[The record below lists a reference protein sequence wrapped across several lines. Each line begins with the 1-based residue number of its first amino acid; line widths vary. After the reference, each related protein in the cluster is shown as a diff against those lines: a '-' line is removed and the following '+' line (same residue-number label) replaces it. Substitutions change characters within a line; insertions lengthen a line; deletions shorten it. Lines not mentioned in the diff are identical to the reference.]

1 MNPFPAPLR
10 ALALTATL
18 LSLGCGGKT
27 EAERRTFAVTMTATS
42 PTAPNA
48 YGWTVAPEAAQLSV
62 GSVRFFEG
70 RVLLSSCAPRFNW
83 YSLIGGT
90 ANAHPGHYVPGDA
103 LGEVLNVQTVDLL
116 AGGNLGDANAVTGS
130 YGSLELT
137 LVTPTAATDA
147 QNVLAGHQAHVRGTA
162 THTSGATVRFDATVD
177 LPKAIEGVRFER
189 DLQKEAGFVRIA
201 VDLGKWMDR
210 IDFATASLPDAAGVS
225 TFPADSQAQNGL
237 VRGVEDTSAYVV
249 TWVEGAAK

>member
-1 MNPFPAPLR
+1 MNLR
-10 ALALTATL
+10 ELALTATL

-27 EAERRTFAVTMTATS
+27 EAERLTFAVTMTATT
-42 PTAPNA
+42 PTAANS
-48 YGWTVAPEAAQLSV
+48 YGWTVTPEAAQLSV

-70 RVLLSSCAPRFNW
+70 RVLLSQRLPHFDW

-103 LGEVLNVQTVDLL
+103 LGEVLNAQTVDLL
-116 AGGNLGDANAVTGS
+116 EGANLGDANAVTGS

-137 LVTPTAATDA
+137 LMTPTAAMDP
-147 QNVLAGHQAHVRGTA
+147 QNILGGHQAHVRGTA

-189 DLQKEAGFVRIA
+189 DLQKETGHVSIA

-210 IDFATASLPDAAGVS
+210 IDFATASTPDASGVS
-225 TFPADSQAQNGL
+225 TFPAESQAQNGL

-249 TWVEGAAK
+249 TWVEGAAE

>member
-1 MNPFPAPLR
+1 MKNPI
-10 ALALTATL
+10 ALALSVAL
-18 LSLGCGGKT
+18 LSLGCGDKT
-27 EAERRTFAVTMTATS
+27 EAERRTFAVTMTATA
-42 PTAPNA
+42 PTAPNE
-48 YGWTVAPEAAQLSV
+48 YGWTVTPEAARLSV

-70 RVLLSSCAPRFNW
+70 RVLLSRRFDW

-103 LGEVLNVQTVDLL
+103 LGEVLTPQTVDLL
-116 AGGNLGDANAVTGS
+116 AGGNLGEANAVTGS

-147 QNVLAGHQAHVRGTA
+147 QNLLGGHHAHVRGTA
-162 THTSGATVRFDATVD
+162 THTSGATVRFDAVVD

-189 DLQKEAGFVRIA
+189 DLQQEAGHVRIA
-201 VDLGKWMDR
+201 VDLGTWMDR

-225 TFPADSQAQNGL
+225 TFPAGSQAQNGL

-249 TWVEGAAK
+249 TWVEGAAQ

>member
-1 MNPFPAPLR
+1 MNPM
-10 ALALTATL
+10 ALALIVAL

-27 EAERRTFAVTMTATS
+27 EAERRTFTVTMTATA
-42 PTAPNA
+42 PTAPNE
-48 YGWTVAPEAAQLSV
+48 YGWTVTPEAARLSV

-70 RVLLSSCAPRFNW
+70 RVLLSSRAPRFDW

-103 LGEVLNVQTVDLL
+103 LGEVLNAQTVDLL
-116 AGGNLGDANAVTGS
+116 EGATLGDANAVTGA

-147 QNVLAGHQAHVRGTA
+147 QDALEGHHARVRGTA
-162 THTSGATVRFDATVD
+162 KHTSGATVRFDATVD

-210 IDFATASLPDAAGVS
+210 IDFATASPPDAAGVS
-225 TFPADSQAQNGL
+225 TFPAGSQAQNGL

-249 TWVEGAAK
+249 TWVEGAAQ

>member
-1 MNPFPAPLR
+1 MNPIAPALIV
-10 ALALTATL
+10 ALM
-18 LSLGCGGKT
+18 SMGCGGKT
-27 EAERRTFAVTMTATS
+27 EAERRTFAVTMTATA
-42 PTAPNA
+42 PTAPNE
-48 YGWTVAPEAAQLSV
+48 YGWTVTPDAAQLSV

-70 RVLLSSCAPRFNW
+70 RVLLSRFDW

-103 LGEVLNVQTVDLL
+103 LGEVLNAQTVDLL
-116 AGGNLGDANAVTGS
+116 AGGNLGKANAVTGA

-147 QNVLAGHQAHVRGTA
+147 QNVLGGHQAHVRGTA
-162 THTSGATVRFDATVD
+162 THTSGATVHFDAAVD

-189 DLQKEAGFVRIA
+189 DLQQEAGFVRIA

-225 TFPADSQAQNGL
+225 TFPAGSQAQNGL

-249 TWVEGAAK
+249 TWVEGAAQ

>member
-1 MNPFPAPLR
+1 MNTLPAPLR

-27 EAERRTFAVTMTATS
+27 EAERRTFAVAMTATP
-42 PTAPNA
+42 PTAPNS
-48 YGWTVAPEAAQLSV
+48 YGWTVTPEAARLSV

-70 RVLLSSCAPRFNW
+70 RVLLSRRFDW

-90 ANAHPGHYVPGDA
+90 AHAHPGHYVPGDA
-103 LGEVLNVQTVDLL
+103 LGEVLDAQTVDLL
-116 AGGNLGDANAVTGS
+116 AGANLGDANAVTGA

-137 LVTPTAATDA
+137 LVTPTAATDPG
-147 QNVLAGHQAHVRGTA
+147 NVLGGHQAHVRGTA

-189 DLQKEAGFVRIA
+189 DLQQEAGHVRIA

-210 IDFATASLPDAAGVS
+210 IDFATASPPDADGVS

-249 TWVEGAAK
+249 TWVEGAAE

>member
-1 MNPFPAPLR
+1 MNPI
-10 ALALTATL
+10 ALALLVAL
-18 LSLGCGGKT
+18 MSLGCGGKT
-27 EAERRTFAVTMTATS
+27 EAERRTFAVTMTATA
-42 PTAPNA
+42 PTAPNE
-48 YGWTVAPEAAQLSV
+48 YGWTVTPEAAQLSV

-70 RVLLSSCAPRFNW
+70 RVLLSRRLPRFDW

-103 LGEVLNVQTVDLL
+103 LGEVLNAQTVDLL
-116 AGGNLGDANAVTGS
+116 AGGNLGNANAVTGS

-147 QNVLAGHQAHVRGTA
+147 RNVLGGHHAHVRGTA
-162 THTSGATVRFDATVD
+162 THTSGATVRFDAAVD

-189 DLQKEAGFVRIA
+189 DLRQETGHVRIA

-210 IDFATASLPDAAGVS
+210 INFATASPPDAAGVS
-225 TFPADSQAQNGL
+225 TFPANSQAQNGL

-249 TWVEGAAK
+249 TWVEGAAQ